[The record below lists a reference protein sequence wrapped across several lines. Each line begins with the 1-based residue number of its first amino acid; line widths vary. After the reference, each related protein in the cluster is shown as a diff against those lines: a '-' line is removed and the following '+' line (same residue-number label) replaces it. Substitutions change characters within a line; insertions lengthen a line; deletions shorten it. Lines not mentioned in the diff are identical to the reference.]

1 MDDSRPP
8 LFTRRFFTMC
18 AFTFT
23 VFLSAFQLLP
33 VAPFHILE
41 LGGSTAT
48 AGLFLGFLT
57 YSSALSAPLTGALG
71 DRLGKRFMLLVCS
84 VVLAGFLAVYSIV
97 PGYRLLL
104 ALVIFQGIFWSGL
117 LSASSAYMTDFI
129 PESRRAEGI
138 GYWGMSTM
146 LAVAVAPNLGFFFHA
161 RGWGFVCAVTALLN
175 LGMAG
180 IAWSLP
186 PDPLPAHPGGRPPLR
201 LEGLVEWRVV
211 AVSMSLF
218 LVSFGYGGI
227 TSFAALFA
235 ERSGVVPKGIFFTV
249 FALVVLLTRVFA
261 GRLADEIGH
270 RRFVMPCFVLTSAG
284 MALLAASSTRA
295 GMVFAALVFGLGFG
309 SLYPAY
315 AAHVVKHVAP
325 GRRGAAFGGI
335 LAAFDTGIGTGSLAV
350 GYLIDWRGFATAFA
364 VAAFLAALALPLFI
378 FMEGRFL
385 RQSSPESSLP
395 GL

>member
-1 MDDSRPP
+1 MDESRPP

-18 AFTFT
+18 GFTFT

-33 VAPFHILE
+33 VVPFHILE
-41 LGGSTAT
+41 LGGSTFA
-48 AGLFLGFLT
+48 AGLFLAFLT

-71 DRLGKRFMLLVCS
+71 DRLGKRVVLLVCS
-84 VVLAGFLAVYSIV
+84 LVLSGFLAVYAVV

-104 ALVIFQGIFWSGL
+104 ALVLVHGVFWSGL

-146 LAVAVAPNLGFFFHA
+146 LAVAVAPSVGFFFHA
-161 RGWGFVCAVTALLN
+161 RGWVVVCTVTALLN
-175 LGMAG
+175 LAMAG

-186 PDPLPAHPGGRPPLR
+186 VEPVREPHAAREPLR
-201 LEGLVEWRVV
+201 LQGLVEWRVV
-211 AVSMSLF
+211 GVSMSLF

-235 ERSGVVPKGIFFTV
+235 ERSGVAPKGIFFTV

-261 GRLADEIGH
+261 GRIADEVGH

-284 MALLAASSTRA
+284 MALLAAATSRA
-295 GMVFAALVFGLGFG
+295 GMVVAAAVFGLGFG
-309 SLYPAY
+309 SLYPAF
-315 AAHVVKHVAP
+315 AAHVVKHVDP
-325 GRRGAAFGGI
+325 RRRGATFGGI
-335 LAAFDTGIGTGSLAV
+335 LAAFDTGIGTGSMTLGA
-350 GYLIDWRGFATAFA
+350 LIEMRGFATAYG
-364 VAAFLAALALPLFI
+364 VAAFLSALALPLFI

-385 RQSSPESSLP
+385 KRPPAP
-395 GL
+395 G

>member
-1 MDDSRPP
+1 MVDTRPP

-18 AFTFT
+18 GFTFT

-33 VAPFHILE
+33 VVPFHILE
-41 LGGSTAT
+41 LGGSTSA
-48 AGLFLGFLT
+48 AGLSLAFLT
-57 YSSALSAPLTGALG
+57 YASALSAPLTGALG

-84 VVLAGFLAVYSIV
+84 LVLAGFLATYAIV

-104 ALVIFQGIFWSGL
+104 TLVIAQGVFWSGL
-117 LSASSAYMTDFI
+117 LAASSAYMTDFI

-161 RGWGFVCAVTALLN
+161 RGWVFVCAVTALLN

-186 PDPLPAHPGGRPPLR
+186 ADPVLEPHGGRAPLR
-201 LEGLVEWRVV
+201 LKGLVEWRVV

-235 ERSGVVPKGIFFTV
+235 ERSGIAPKGIFFTV
-249 FALVVLLTRVFA
+249 FALVVLVTRPFA
-261 GRLADEIGH
+261 GRLADEVGH
-270 RRFVMPCFVLTSAG
+270 RRFVMPCFVLTSLGMSLLAAASSRAG
-284 MALLAASSTRA
+284 MA
-295 GMVFAALVFGLGFG
+295 FAAVVFGLGFG
-309 SLYPAY
+309 SLYPAF
-315 AAHVVKHVAP
+315 AAHVVKHVDP

-335 LAAFDTGIGTGSLAV
+335 LAAFDTGIGTGSLAL
-350 GYLIDWRGFATAFA
+350 GYLIGWRGFAVAFG
-364 VAAFLAALALPLFI
+364 VAAFLSALALPLFL
-378 FMEGRFL
+378 FVEGRFL
-385 RQSSPESSLP
+385 RPLP
-395 GL
+395 APG

>member
-1 MDDSRPP
+1 MVENRPP

-33 VAPFHILE
+33 VVPFHILE
-41 LGGSTAT
+41 LGGGTFA
-48 AGLFLGFLT
+48 AGLFLAFLT
-57 YSSALSAPLTGALG
+57 YASALSAPFTGALG
-71 DRLGKRFMLLVCS
+71 DRFGKRLMLLVCS
-84 VVLAGFLAVYSIV
+84 IALAGFLAVYAVV

-104 ALVIFQGIFWSGL
+104 ALVVAHGVFWSGL

-129 PESRRAEGI
+129 PETRRAEGI

-146 LAVAVAPNLGFFFHA
+146 LAVAVAPSVGFYFHA
-161 RGWGFVCAVTALLN
+161 RGWVVVCTVTALLN
-175 LGMAG
+175 LAMAG

-186 PDPLPAHPGGRPPLR
+186 AEPRRETCATREPLR
-201 LEGLVEWRVV
+201 LRGLVEWRVV
-211 AVSMSLF
+211 AVSLSLF

-235 ERSGVVPKGIFFTV
+235 ERSGVAPKGIFFTV
-249 FALVVLLTRVFA
+249 FAGVVLLTRVFA
-261 GRLADEIGH
+261 GRLADEVGH

-284 MALLAASSTRA
+284 MALLAAASSRA
-295 GMVFAALVFGLGFG
+295 GMVLAAAVFGLGFG
-309 SLYPAY
+309 SLYPAF
-315 AAHVVKHVAP
+315 AAHVVKHVDS

-335 LAAFDTGIGTGSLAV
+335 LAAFDTGVGTGSMALGA
-350 GYLIDWRGFATAFA
+350 LIESRGFAAAFG
-364 VAAFLAALALPLFI
+364 VAAALSALALPLFV

-385 RQSSPESSLP
+385 RRPSAAD
-395 GL
+395 